1 MPIIAIAAAVFAVVE
16 IVEVGLAAMTVFEA
30 IAAVGAVTSG
40 VGVVTGNEDL
50 QNVGQVMAIGGG
62 LGMAATKI
70 GALDW
75 NPTVSEVTGIPTR
88 AQDAAYLSNVRPEA
102 AAASQTNPAD
112 TAAAAAGTNTSTVT
126 GATPQ
131 AIAPPDAVGTINATD
146 TTAGSIATTD
156 APAAAAPVAAAPVA
170 AAPGSAASL
179 NLESGLAP
187 SAAVA
192 PTSGMFAAST
202 PEVPV
207 TWFSAV
213 KDYIAPFTEFA
224 KENQM
229 LTYGAMQAGGS
240 VVAGLFDPLKPAQI
254 KKAEAEAD
262 LLTSQKTSQDKQ
274 TANMAAAMPRA
285 YRKPKVLPVQSSNK
299 PVGLINAS
307 TA

>member
-50 QNVGQVMAIGGG
+50 QKVGQVMAIGGG
-62 LGMAATKI
+62 LGMAATKLNV
-70 GALDW
+70 LDW
-75 NPTVSEVTGIPTR
+75 NPTVSEVTGITTR
-88 AQDAAYLSNVRPEA
+88 AQDAA
-102 AAASQTNPAD
+102 
-112 TAAAAAGTNTSTVT
+112 AAAAAGTTTSTTT
-126 GATPQ
+126 G
-131 AIAPPDAVGTINATD
+131 AIAPPDAVGTINAAD
-146 TTAGSIATTD
+146 TNVGSIATTD
-156 APAAAAPVAAAPVA
+156 APVAAAPVAAAPVA

-179 NLESGLAP
+179 NLESGLTP
-187 SAAVA
+187 SAVVA

-202 PEVPV
+202 PVAPV

-229 LTYGAMQAGGS
+229 LTYGALQAGGS
-240 VVAGLFDPLKPAQI
+240 VVAGLFDPLKPAQV

-262 LLTSQKTSQDKQ
+262 LLTSQKTLQDQ
-274 TANMAAAMPRA
+274 QNLNLAAAMPRA
-285 YRKPKVLPVQSSNK
+285 YRKPKVLPLQAPDK

>member
-50 QNVGQVMAIGGG
+50 QKVGQVMAIGGG
-62 LGMAATKI
+62 LGMAATKLNV
-70 GALDW
+70 LDW
-75 NPTVSEVTGIPTR
+75 NPTVSEVTGITTR
-88 AQDAAYLSNVRPEA
+88 AQDAAA
-102 AAASQTNPAD
+102 AAAAATP
-112 TAAAAAGTNTSTVT
+112 AAAAGTTTSTTT
-126 GATPQ
+126 G
-131 AIAPPDAVGTINATD
+131 AIAPPDAGTINAVDAAAT
-146 TTAGSIATTD
+146 TTAATV
-156 APAAAAPVAAAPVA
+156 APP
-170 AAPGSAASL
+170 PGSAASL
-179 NLESGLAP
+179 NLESGLKPPAV
-187 SAAVA
+187 VA

-202 PEVPV
+202 PVAPV

-229 LTYGAMQAGGS
+229 LTYGALQAGGS
-240 VVAGLFDPLKPAQI
+240 VVAGLFDPLKPAQV

-262 LLTSQKTSQDKQ
+262 LLTSQKTLQDQ
-274 TANMAAAMPRA
+274 QNLNLAAAMPRA
-285 YRKPKVLPVQSSNK
+285 YRKPKVLPLQAPDK

>member
-1 MPIIAIAAAVFAVVE
+1 MPIIAIAAAVFAAAE

-50 QNVGQVMAIGGG
+50 QKVGQVMAIGGG
-62 LGMAATKI
+62 LGTIATKLGVIDASTPII
-70 GALDW
+70 GDM
-75 NPTVSEVTGIPTR
+75 TVKAPQELG
-88 AQDAAYLSNVRPEA
+88 YA
-102 AAASQTNPAD
+102 AAGQTNPAD
-112 TAAAAAGTNTSTVT
+112 TAAAAGTNTSTMT
-126 GATPQ
+126 GAATQ

-146 TTAGSIATTD
+146 TTAGNIATTD
-156 APAAAAPVAAAPVA
+156 APVAAAPVA
-170 AAPGSAASL
+170 PVAPPAYSFEAEIGQTPTVAA
-179 NLESGLAP
+179 
-187 SAAVA
+187 AAVM
-192 PTSGMFAAST
+192 PTPPPVA
-202 PEVPV
+202 PV

-262 LLTSQKTSQDKQ
+262 LLTSQKTLQDQ
-274 TANMAAAMPRA
+274 QAANMAAPMPVA

>member
-50 QNVGQVMAIGGG
+50 QKVGQVMAIGGG
-62 LGMAATKI
+62 VGTIATRLGVIDASTPII
-70 GALDW
+70 GGM
-75 NPTVSEVTGIPTR
+75 TVKPPQELG
-88 AQDAAYLSNVRPEA
+88 YA
-102 AAASQTNPAD
+102 AAGQTIPDTAAGQTNPAD
-112 TAAAAAGTNTSTVT
+112 TAAAAAGTNTNTMT
-126 GATPQ
+126 GA
-131 AIAPPDAVGTINATD
+131 APAGAGAGTINATD

-156 APAAAAPVAAAPVA
+156 APVAAAPVA
-170 AAPGSAASL
+170 APAYNFDAEIGQTPAQAA
-179 NLESGLAP
+179 
-187 SAAVA
+187 AAVM
-192 PTSGMFAAST
+192 PTPPPVA
-202 PEVPV
+202 PV
-207 TWFSAV
+207 TWFSAA

-229 LTYGAMQAGGS
+229 LTYGALQAGGS

-262 LLTSQKTSQDKQ
+262 LLTSQKTTQDKQ

-285 YRKPKVLPVQSSNK
+285 YRKPKVLPLQAPDK

>member
-50 QNVGQVMAIGGG
+50 QKVGQVMAIGGG
-62 LGMAATKI
+62 LGMAATKLNV
-70 GALDW
+70 LDW
-75 NPTVSEVTGIPTR
+75 NPTVSEVTGITTR
-88 AQDAAYLSNVRPEA
+88 AQDAAA
-102 AAASQTNPAD
+102 AAAAATP
-112 TAAAAAGTNTSTVT
+112 AAAAGTTTSTTT
-126 GATPQ
+126 G
-131 AIAPPDAVGTINATD
+131 AIAPPDAVGTINAAD
-146 TTAGSIATTD
+146 TNVGSIATTD
-156 APAAAAPVAAAPVA
+156 APVAAAPVAAAPVA

-179 NLESGLAP
+179 NLESGLTP
-187 SAAVA
+187 SAVVA

-202 PEVPV
+202 PVAPV

-229 LTYGAMQAGGS
+229 LTYGALQAGGS
-240 VVAGLFDPLKPAQI
+240 VVAGLFDPLKPAQV

-262 LLTSQKTSQDKQ
+262 LLTSQKTLQDQ
-274 TANMAAAMPRA
+274 QNLNLAAAMPRA
-285 YRKPKVLPVQSSNK
+285 YRKPKVLPLQAPNK

>member
-50 QNVGQVMAIGGG
+50 QKVGQVMAIGGG
-62 LGMAATKI
+62 LGMAATKLNV
-70 GALDW
+70 LDW
-75 NPTVSEVTGIPTR
+75 NPTVSEVTGITTR
-88 AQDAAYLSNVRPEA
+88 AQDAA
-102 AAASQTNPAD
+102 
-112 TAAAAAGTNTSTVT
+112 AAAAAGTTTSTTT
-126 GATPQ
+126 G
-131 AIAPPDAVGTINATD
+131 AIAPPDAGTINAVDAAAT
-146 TTAGSIATTD
+146 TTAATTT
-156 APAAAAPVAAAPVA
+156 AATTTAATVAAP
-170 AAPGSAASL
+170 PGSAAFL
-179 NLESGLAP
+179 NLESGLTPPAIGTP
-187 SAAVA
+187 S
-192 PTSGMFAAST
+192 SGMFAAST
-202 PEVPV
+202 PVAPV

-229 LTYGAMQAGGS
+229 LTYGALQAGGS
-240 VVAGLFDPLKPAQI
+240 VVAGLFDPLKPAQV

-262 LLTSQKTSQDKQ
+262 LLTSQKTLQDQ
-274 TANMAAAMPRA
+274 QNLNLAAAMPRA
-285 YRKPKVLPVQSSNK
+285 YRKPKVLPLQAPDK

>member
-1 MPIIAIAAAVFAVVE
+1 MPIIAIAAAIFAAVE

-30 IAAVGAVTSG
+30 IAAVGAVANG

-88 AQDAAYLSNVRPEA
+88 AQDAAA
-102 AAASQTNPAD
+102 AAAAATP
-112 TAAAAAGTNTSTVT
+112 AAAAGTTTNTTT
-126 GATPQ
+126 G
-131 AIAPPDAVGTINATD
+131 AIAPPDAGTGTINAAD
-146 TTAGSIATTD
+146 TNVGSIATTD
-156 APAAAAPVAAAPVA
+156 AAATTTAATVAPP
-170 AAPGSAASL
+170 PGSAASL
-179 NLESGLAP
+179 NLESGLKPPAV
-187 SAAVA
+187 VA

-202 PEVPV
+202 PVAPV

-229 LTYGAMQAGGS
+229 LTYGALQAGGS

-262 LLTSQKTSQDKQ
+262 LLTSQKTLQDQQ
-274 TANMAAAMPRA
+274 TANMAAAMPVA

>member
-50 QNVGQVMAIGGG
+50 QKVGQVMAIGGG
-62 LGMAATKI
+62 LGMAATKLNV
-70 GALDW
+70 LDW
-75 NPTVSEVTGIPTR
+75 NPTVSEVTGITTR
-88 AQDAAYLSNVRPEA
+88 AQDAAA
-102 AAASQTNPAD
+102 AAAAATP
-112 TAAAAAGTNTSTVT
+112 AAAAGTTTSTTT
-126 GATPQ
+126 G
-131 AIAPPDAVGTINATD
+131 AIAPPDAVGTINAAD
-146 TTAGSIATTD
+146 TNVGSIATTD
-156 APAAAAPVAAAPVA
+156 APVAAATTTAATVA
-170 AAPGSAASL
+170 PPPGSAASL
-179 NLESGLAP
+179 NLESGLKPPAV
-187 SAAVA
+187 VA
-192 PTSGMFAAST
+192 PTGGMFATST
-202 PEVPV
+202 PVAPV

-229 LTYGAMQAGGS
+229 LTYGALQAGGS
-240 VVAGLFDPLKPAQI
+240 VVAGLFDPLKPAQV

-262 LLTSQKTSQDKQ
+262 LLTSQKTLQDQ
-274 TANMAAAMPRA
+274 QNLNLAAAMPRA
-285 YRKPKVLPVQSSNK
+285 YRKPKVLPLQAPDK

>member
-50 QNVGQVMAIGGG
+50 QKVGQVMAIGGG
-62 LGMAATKI
+62 LGMAATKLNV
-70 GALDW
+70 LDW
-75 NPTVSEVTGIPTR
+75 NPTVSEVTGITTR
-88 AQDAAYLSNVRPEA
+88 AQDAAA
-102 AAASQTNPAD
+102 AAAAATP
-112 TAAAAAGTNTSTVT
+112 AAAAGTTTSTTT
-126 GATPQ
+126 G
-131 AIAPPDAVGTINATD
+131 AIAPPDAGTINAVDAAAT
-146 TTAGSIATTD
+146 TTAATTTAATV
-156 APAAAAPVAAAPVA
+156 APP
-170 AAPGSAASL
+170 PGSAASL
-179 NLESGLAP
+179 NLESGLKPPAV
-187 SAAVA
+187 VA
-192 PTSGMFAAST
+192 PTGGMFATST
-202 PEVPV
+202 PVAPV

-229 LTYGAMQAGGS
+229 LTYGALQAGGS
-240 VVAGLFDPLKPAQI
+240 VVAGLFDPLKPAQV

-262 LLTSQKTSQDKQ
+262 LLTSQKTLQDQ
-274 TANMAAAMPRA
+274 QNLNLAAAMPRA
-285 YRKPKVLPVQSSNK
+285 YRKPKVLPLQAPDK

>member
-30 IAAVGAVTSG
+30 IAAVGAVANG

-50 QNVGQVMAIGGG
+50 QKVGQVMAIAGGVG
-62 LGMAATKI
+62 TIATKLGVIDASTPII
-70 GALDW
+70 GDM
-75 NPTVSEVTGIPTR
+75 TVKPPQELG
-88 AQDAAYLSNVRPEA
+88 YA
-102 AAASQTNPAD
+102 AAGQTIPDTAAGQTIPD
-112 TAAAAAGTNTSTVT
+112 TAAAAAGTTTSTTT
-126 GATPQ
+126 GA
-131 AIAPPDAVGTINATD
+131 APAGAGTGTINAVDAAAT
-146 TTAGSIATTD
+146 TTAATV
-156 APAAAAPVAAAPVA
+156 APP
-170 AAPGSAASL
+170 PGSAASL
-179 NLESGLAP
+179 NLESGLKPPAV
-187 SAAVA
+187 VA

-202 PEVPV
+202 PVAPV

-229 LTYGAMQAGGS
+229 LTYGALQAGGS
-240 VVAGLFDPLKPAQI
+240 VVAGLFDPLKPAQV

-262 LLTSQKTSQDKQ
+262 LLTSQKTLQDQ
-274 TANMAAAMPRA
+274 QNLNLAAAMPRA
-285 YRKPKVLPVQSSNK
+285 YRKPKVLPLQAPDK

>member
-50 QNVGQVMAIGGG
+50 QKVGQVMAIGGG
-62 LGMAATKI
+62 VGMAATKI

-102 AAASQTNPAD
+102 AAAGQTNPAD
-112 TAAAAAGTNTSTVT
+112 TAAAAGTTTSTVT

-131 AIAPPDAVGTINATD
+131 AIAPPDAVGTINAAD
-146 TTAGSIATTD
+146 TNVGSIATTD
-156 APAAAAPVAAAPVA
+156 APVAAAPVA
-170 AAPGSAASL
+170 APAYNFDAEIGQTPAQAA
-179 NLESGLAP
+179 
-187 SAAVA
+187 AAIMPTPPPVA
-192 PTSGMFAAST
+192 
-202 PEVPV
+202 PV
-207 TWFSAV
+207 TWFSAA

-229 LTYGAMQAGGS
+229 LTYGALQAGGS

>member
-30 IAAVGAVTSG
+30 IAAVGAVANG

-50 QNVGQVMAIGGG
+50 QKVGQVMAIAGGVG
-62 LGMAATKI
+62 TIATKLGVIDASTPII
-70 GALDW
+70 GDM
-75 NPTVSEVTGIPTR
+75 TVKPPQELG
-88 AQDAAYLSNVRPEA
+88 YA
-102 AAASQTNPAD
+102 AAGQTIPDTAAGQTIPD
-112 TAAAAAGTNTSTVT
+112 TAAAAAGTTTSTTT
-126 GATPQ
+126 GA
-131 AIAPPDAVGTINATD
+131 APAGAGTGTINAVDAAAT
-146 TTAGSIATTD
+146 TTAATV
-156 APAAAAPVAAAPVA
+156 APP
-170 AAPGSAASL
+170 PGSAASL
-179 NLESGLAP
+179 NLESSLTPPAV
-187 SAAVA
+187 VA

-202 PEVPV
+202 PVAPV

-229 LTYGAMQAGGS
+229 LTYGALQAGGS
-240 VVAGLFDPLKPAQI
+240 VVAGLFDPLKPAQV

-262 LLTSQKTSQDKQ
+262 LLTSQKTLQDQ
-274 TANMAAAMPRA
+274 QNLNLAAAMPRA
-285 YRKPKVLPVQSSNK
+285 YRKPKVLPLQAPDK

>member
-30 IAAVGAVTSG
+30 IAAVGAVTNG
-40 VGVVTGNEDL
+40 VGVVTGNQDL
-50 QNVGQVMAIGGG
+50 QNVGQAMAIGGG
-62 LGMAATKI
+62 VGMAATKI

-75 NPTVSEVTGIPTR
+75 NPTVSEVTGVSTR
-88 AQDAAYLSNVRPEA
+88 AQDAAA
-102 AAASQTNPAD
+102 AAGSTAAAAD
-112 TAAAAAGTNTSTVT
+112 TAAAAAGTTTNTMT
-126 GATPQ
+126 GAASQ
-131 AIAPPDAVGTINATD
+131 AILPPDAAGTINATD
-146 TTAGSIATTD
+146 TSAGAINAAGTMVETPATPATV
-156 APAAAAPVAAAPVA
+156 APP
-170 AAPGSAASL
+170 PGSAASL
-179 NLESGLAP
+179 NLESGLTPPAVVTP
-187 SAAVA
+187 S
-192 PTSGMFAAST
+192 SGMFAAST

-207 TWFSAV
+207 TWFNAV

-229 LTYGAMQAGGS
+229 LTYGALQAGGS

-262 LLTSQKTSQDKQ
+262 LLASQKTLQDQ
-274 TANMAAAMPRA
+274 QNVNLAAAMPRA
-285 YRKPKVLPVQSSNK
+285 YRKPKVLPIQASDK

>member
-1 MPIIAIAAAVFAVVE
+1 MPIIAIAAAVFAAAE

-50 QNVGQVMAIGGG
+50 QKVGQVMAIGGG
-62 LGMAATKI
+62 LGTIATKLGVIDASTPII
-70 GALDW
+70 GDM
-75 NPTVSEVTGIPTR
+75 TVKAPQELG
-88 AQDAAYLSNVRPEA
+88 YA
-102 AAASQTNPAD
+102 AAGQTNPAD
-112 TAAAAAGTNTSTVT
+112 TAAAAGTNTSTMT
-126 GATPQ
+126 GAATQ

-156 APAAAAPVAAAPVA
+156 APVAAAPVA
-170 AAPGSAASL
+170 PVAPPAYSFEAEIGQTPTVAA
-179 NLESGLAP
+179 
-187 SAAVA
+187 AAVM
-192 PTSGMFAAST
+192 PTPPPVA
-202 PEVPV
+202 PV

-262 LLTSQKTSQDKQ
+262 LLTSQKTLQDQ
-274 TANMAAAMPRA
+274 QAANMAAPMPVA

>member
-50 QNVGQVMAIGGG
+50 QKVGQVMAIGGG
-62 LGMAATKI
+62 LGMAATKLNV
-70 GALDW
+70 LDW
-75 NPTVSEVTGIPTR
+75 NPTVSEVTGITTR
-88 AQDAAYLSNVRPEA
+88 AQDAA
-102 AAASQTNPAD
+102 
-112 TAAAAAGTNTSTVT
+112 AAAAAGTTTSTTT
-126 GATPQ
+126 G
-131 AIAPPDAVGTINATD
+131 AIAPPDAVGTINAAD
-146 TTAGSIATTD
+146 TNVGSIATTD
-156 APAAAAPVAAAPVA
+156 APVAAAPVAAAPVAAAPVA

-179 NLESGLAP
+179 NLESGLTP
-187 SAAVA
+187 SAVVA

-202 PEVPV
+202 PVAPV

-229 LTYGAMQAGGS
+229 LTYGALQAGGS

-262 LLTSQKTSQDKQ
+262 LLTSQKTLQDQ
-274 TANMAAAMPRA
+274 QAANMAAPMPVA

>member
-30 IAAVGAVTSG
+30 IAAVGAVTNG
-40 VGVVTGNEDL
+40 VGVVTGNQDL
-50 QNVGQVMAIGGG
+50 QNVGQAMAIAGGVG
-62 LGMAATKI
+62 TIATKLGVIDASTPII
-70 GALDW
+70 GDM
-75 NPTVSEVTGIPTR
+75 TVKPPQELG
-88 AQDAAYLSNVRPEA
+88 YA
-102 AAASQTNPAD
+102 AAGQINPAD
-112 TAAAAAGTNTSTVT
+112 TAAAAGTTTNTMT
-126 GATPQ
+126 GAAPQ
-131 AIAPPDAVGTINATD
+131 AIVPPDAAGTINAAD
-146 TTAGSIATTD
+146 TSAGAINAAGTIVETPATV
-156 APAAAAPVAAAPVA
+156 APP
-170 AAPGSAASL
+170 PGSAASL
-179 NLESGLAP
+179 NLESSLTPPAVVTP
-187 SAAVA
+187 S
-192 PTSGMFAAST
+192 SGMFAAST

-229 LTYGAMQAGGS
+229 LTYGALQAGGS
-240 VVAGLFDPLKPAQI
+240 VVAGLFDPLKPAQV

-262 LLTSQKTSQDKQ
+262 LLTSQKTLQDQQ

-285 YRKPKVLPVQSSNK
+285 YRKPKVLPLQASDK

>member
-1 MPIIAIAAAVFAVVE
+1 MPIIAIAAAVFAAAE

-50 QNVGQVMAIGGG
+50 QKVGQVMAIGGG
-62 LGMAATKI
+62 LGTIATKLGVIDASTPII
-70 GALDW
+70 GDM
-75 NPTVSEVTGIPTR
+75 TVKAPQELG
-88 AQDAAYLSNVRPEA
+88 YA
-102 AAASQTNPAD
+102 AAGQTNPAD
-112 TAAAAAGTNTSTVT
+112 TAAAAGTNTSTMT
-126 GATPQ
+126 GAATQ

-146 TTAGSIATTD
+146 TTAGNIATTD
-156 APAAAAPVAAAPVA
+156 APVAAAPVA
-170 AAPGSAASL
+170 PVAPPAYSFEAEIGQTPTVAA
-179 NLESGLAP
+179 
-187 SAAVA
+187 AAVM
-192 PTSGMFAAST
+192 PTPPPVA
-202 PEVPV
+202 PV

-262 LLTSQKTSQDKQ
+262 LLTSQKTLQDQQ
-274 TANMAAAMPRA
+274 TANMAAAMPVA
-285 YRKPKVLPVQSSNK
+285 YRKPKVLPVQPSNK

>member
-1 MPIIAIAAAVFAVVE
+1 MPIIAVAAAIFAAAE
-16 IVEVGLAAMTVFEA
+16 IYEVGLAAMTVFEA
-30 IAAVGAVTSG
+30 IAAVGAVTNG

-50 QNVGQVMAIGGG
+50 QKVGQVMAIGGG

-70 GALDW
+70 NALDW
-75 NPTVSEVTGIPTR
+75 NPTVSQVTGIPTR
-88 AQDAAYLSNVRPEA
+88 AQDAAASA
-102 AAASQTNPAD
+102 AGTITSTTTGATPQTIASPTAAGVINTAD
-112 TAAAAAGTNTSTVT
+112 ATAAAAAT
-126 GATPQ
+126 
-131 AIAPPDAVGTINATD
+131 
-146 TTAGSIATTD
+146 TTD
-156 APAAAAPVAAAPVA
+156 AAVAAAPVA
-170 AAPGSAASL
+170 APSAGSAASL

-187 SAAVA
+187 PAAGAA
-192 PTSGMFAAST
+192 PTGGMFAAST
-202 PEVPV
+202 PVAPV
-207 TWFSAV
+207 TWFSAA

-229 LTYGAMQAGGS
+229 LTYGALQAGGS

-262 LLTSQKTSQDKQ
+262 LLASQKTLQDQQ
-274 TANMAAAMPRA
+274 TANMAAAMPVA

>member
-1 MPIIAIAAAVFAVVE
+1 MPIIAIAAAVFAAVE
-16 IVEVGLAAMTVFEA
+16 IVEVGLAAMSVFEA

-50 QNVGQVMAIGGG
+50 QKVGQVMAIGGG
-62 LGMAATKI
+62 LGTIATKLGVIDASTPII
-70 GALDW
+70 GGM
-75 NPTVSEVTGIPTR
+75 TVKPPQELG
-88 AQDAAYLSNVRPEA
+88 YA
-102 AAASQTNPAD
+102 AAGQTIPDTAAGQTIPD
-112 TAAAAAGTNTSTVT
+112 TAAAAAGTATSTTT
-126 GATPQ
+126 GA
-131 AIAPPDAVGTINATD
+131 IVPPDAGTGTINAVDAAAAT
-146 TTAGSIATTD
+146 TTD
-156 APAAAAPVAAAPVA
+156 ATVAAAPVA

-179 NLESGLAP
+179 NLESGLTP
-187 SAAVA
+187 PAAGAA
-192 PTSGMFAAST
+192 PTGGMFAAST
-202 PEVPV
+202 PVAPV

-229 LTYGAMQAGGS
+229 LTYGALQAGGS

-262 LLTSQKTSQDKQ
+262 LLTSQKTLQDQ
-274 TANMAAAMPRA
+274 QNLNLAAAMPRA

>member
-50 QNVGQVMAIGGG
+50 QKVGQVMAIGGG
-62 LGMAATKI
+62 LGMAATKLNV
-70 GALDW
+70 LDW
-75 NPTVSEVTGIPTR
+75 NPTVSEVTGITTR
-88 AQDAAYLSNVRPEA
+88 AQDAAA
-102 AAASQTNPAD
+102 AAAAATP
-112 TAAAAAGTNTSTVT
+112 AAAAGTTTSTTT
-126 GATPQ
+126 G
-131 AIAPPDAVGTINATD
+131 AIAPPDAGTINAVDAAAT
-146 TTAGSIATTD
+146 TTAATV
-156 APAAAAPVAAAPVA
+156 APP
-170 AAPGSAASL
+170 PGSAASL
-179 NLESGLAP
+179 NLESGLKPPAV
-187 SAAVA
+187 VA
-192 PTSGMFAAST
+192 PTGGMFATST
-202 PEVPV
+202 PVAPV

-229 LTYGAMQAGGS
+229 LTYGALQAGGS
-240 VVAGLFDPLKPAQI
+240 VVAGLFDPLKPAQV

-262 LLTSQKTSQDKQ
+262 LLTSQKTLQDQ
-274 TANMAAAMPRA
+274 QNLNLAAAMPRA
-285 YRKPKVLPVQSSNK
+285 YRKPKVLPLQAPDK

>member
-1 MPIIAIAAAVFAVVE
+1 MPIIAVAAAIFAAAE
-16 IVEVGLAAMTVFEA
+16 IYEVGLAAMTVFEA
-30 IAAVGAVTSG
+30 IAAVGAVTNG

-50 QNVGQVMAIGGG
+50 QKVGQVMAIGGG

-70 GALDW
+70 NALDW
-75 NPTVSEVTGIPTR
+75 NPTVSQVTGIPTR
-88 AQDAAYLSNVRPEA
+88 AQDAA
-102 AAASQTNPAD
+102 AS
-112 TAAAAAGTNTSTVT
+112 AAGTITSTTT

-131 AIAPPDAVGTINATD
+131 TIASP
-146 TTAGSIATTD
+146 TAGAINSAN
-156 APAAAAPVAAAPVA
+156 PAAAAAATTTDAAVAAAPVA
-170 AAPGSAASL
+170 APSAGSAASL

-187 SAAVA
+187 PAAGAA
-192 PTSGMFAAST
+192 PTGGMFAAST
-202 PEVPV
+202 PVAPV
-207 TWFSAV
+207 TWFSAA

-229 LTYGAMQAGGS
+229 LTYGALQAGGS

-262 LLTSQKTSQDKQ
+262 LLASQKTLQDQQ
-274 TANMAAAMPRA
+274 TANMAAAMPVA

>member
-1 MPIIAIAAAVFAVVE
+1 MPIIAIAAAVFAAVE
-16 IVEVGLAAMTVFEA
+16 IVEFGLAAMGVFEA
-30 IAAVGAVTSG
+30 IAAVGAVTNG

-50 QNVGQVMAIGGG
+50 QKVGQVMAIGGG
-62 LGMAATKI
+62 VGMAATKI

-88 AQDAAYLSNVRPEA
+88 AQDAA
-102 AAASQTNPAD
+102 
-112 TAAAAAGTNTSTVT
+112 AAAAAA
-126 GATPQ
+126 AT
-131 AIAPPDAVGTINATD
+131 
-146 TTAGSIATTD
+146 
-156 APAAAAPVAAAPVA
+156 PAAAANTTTSTTTGAIASPDAGTINSVNSAATTTTDAAVAAAPSV
-170 AAPGSAASL
+170 GSAASL
-179 NLESGLAP
+179 NLESG
-187 SAAVA
+187 VA
-192 PTSGMFAAST
+192 PPAAGAAPTGGMFAAST
-202 PEVPV
+202 PVAPV
-207 TWFSAV
+207 TWFSAA

-229 LTYGAMQAGGS
+229 LTYGALQAGGS

-262 LLTSQKTSQDKQ
+262 LLTSQKTLQDQQ

>member
-1 MPIIAIAAAVFAVVE
+1 MPIIAIAAAVFAAVE

-50 QNVGQVMAIGGG
+50 QKVGQVMAIGGG
-62 LGMAATKI
+62 LGTIATKLGVIDASTPII
-70 GALDW
+70 GDM
-75 NPTVSEVTGIPTR
+75 TVKAPQELG
-88 AQDAAYLSNVRPEA
+88 YA
-102 AAASQTNPAD
+102 AAGQTNPAD
-112 TAAAAAGTNTSTVT
+112 TAAAAAGTTTSTVT

-131 AIAPPDAVGTINATD
+131 AIAPPAAVGTINAAD
-146 TTAGSIATTD
+146 TNVGSIATTD
-156 APAAAAPVAAAPVA
+156 APVAATTTTAATVAPP
-170 AAPGSAASL
+170 PGSAASL
-179 NLESGLAP
+179 NLESGLKPPAV
-187 SAAVA
+187 VA

-202 PEVPV
+202 PVAPV

-262 LLTSQKTSQDKQ
+262 LLASQKTSQDKQ

-285 YRKPKVLPVQSSNK
+285 YRKPKVLPIQAPNK

>member
-30 IAAVGAVTSG
+30 IAAIGAVTSG

-50 QNVGQVMAIGGG
+50 QKVGQVMAIGGG
-62 LGMAATKI
+62 LGMAATKLNV
-70 GALDW
+70 LDW
-75 NPTVSEVTGIPTR
+75 NPTVSEVTGITTR
-88 AQDAAYLSNVRPEA
+88 AQDAA
-102 AAASQTNPAD
+102 
-112 TAAAAAGTNTSTVT
+112 AAAAAATPAAAGTTTSTTT
-126 GATPQ
+126 G
-131 AIAPPDAVGTINATD
+131 AIAPPDAGTGTINAAD
-146 TTAGSIATTD
+146 TNVGSIATTD
-156 APAAAAPVAAAPVA
+156 APVAAATTTAATVA
-170 AAPGSAASL
+170 PPPGSAASL
-179 NLESGLAP
+179 NLESGLKPPAV
-187 SAAVA
+187 VA

-202 PEVPV
+202 PVAPV

-229 LTYGAMQAGGS
+229 LTYGALQAGGS
-240 VVAGLFDPLKPAQI
+240 VVAGLFDPLKPAQV

-262 LLTSQKTSQDKQ
+262 LLTSQKTLQDQQ
-274 TANMAAAMPRA
+274 TLNLAAAMPRA
-285 YRKPKVLPVQSSNK
+285 YRKPKVLPLQAPDK

>member
-50 QNVGQVMAIGGG
+50 QKVGQVMAIGGG
-62 LGMAATKI
+62 LGTIATKLGVIDASTPII
-70 GALDW
+70 GDM
-75 NPTVSEVTGIPTR
+75 TVKAPQELG
-88 AQDAAYLSNVRPEA
+88 YA
-102 AAASQTNPAD
+102 AAGQTNPAD
-112 TAAAAAGTNTSTVT
+112 TAAAAAGTTTSTLT

-131 AIAPPDAVGTINATD
+131 AIAPPDAVGTINVAD
-146 TTAGSIATTD
+146 TNVGSIATTD
-156 APAAAAPVAAAPVA
+156 APVAPVAPVAPPAYSFEAEIGQTPTVAAAAMMPTPLPVA
-170 AAPGSAASL
+170 
-179 NLESGLAP
+179 
-187 SAAVA
+187 
-192 PTSGMFAAST
+192 
-202 PEVPV
+202 PV
-207 TWFSAV
+207 TWFSAA

-229 LTYGAMQAGGS
+229 LTYGALQAGGS

-262 LLTSQKTSQDKQ
+262 LLTSQKTLQDQQ
-274 TANMAAAMPRA
+274 TANMAAAMPVA